1 MKKKS
6 LLLLPLSVLALT
18 SCGKTVNIKDDQNYD
33 VDPISSITDDGG
45 VNDFDSMSVEE
56 ENVEVPSEYD
66 SFTDNTIADEG
77 KYYLKGE
84 YPKISITAAKNKVV
98 YVFLDGVTISSS
110 EGIAFGSDNKIT
122 LYVVLLNN
130 SVNSISNDFL
140 DTNAFHIKGDVH
152 IQGSG
157 TLNVTSAQKNG
168 LKASKDLYITG
179 SGVSLNVTGANHAIS
194 ARSIIVNDST
204 ISVNAQKDGIQLECD
219 SDVTEYTNN
228 QGYAYLVN
236 AKVTSVTHG
245 DGIQANSFVYISGGT
260 YNLTTYGEFVP
271 YSSENMTTYELE
283 TDDFKY
289 VKSGSTYKRV
299 ASDEIRS
306 LSSSYY
312 ALANSVKGIKVSE
325 IEYNSAPITT
335 GDYSIYVAH
344 LANITINSP
353 DDCIHTNYGDTT
365 IDSSNLTLD
374 TYDDG
379 VHADYDLVINNSSV
393 VVNSSYEGLE
403 GATVT
408 INGANTNIVTNSG
421 DDGINAASD
430 LSSNNVITINDG
442 YLRVYASGDGLD
454 ANTAL
459 YLKGGVVI
467 VEGPGSGN
475 GSLDAE
481 KVYFQ
486 GGIVFACSTS
496 GMRESMSATQNTF
509 LYQGSTIASGS
520 KISIVDSSDNALFS
534 YTLKQS
540 CNQIIFSHK
549 DLALKSTYR
558 IVNGSTEVA
567 SITMSSS
574 LTTVGSSSGGPG
586 GGGPGGGGGW
596 H

>member
-33 VDPISSITDDGG
+33 VDPTSSITDDGG
-45 VNDFDSMSVEE
+45 ENDFDSMSVEE

-66 SFTDNTIADEG
+66 SFSDNTIADEG
-77 KYYLKGE
+77 KY
-84 YPKISITAAKNKVV
+84 
-98 YVFLDGVTISSS
+98 
-110 EGIAFGSDNKIT
+110 
-122 LYVVLLNN
+122 
-130 SVNSISNDFL
+130 
-140 DTNAFHIKGDVH
+140 
-152 IQGSG
+152 
-157 TLNVTSAQKNG
+157 
-168 LKASKDLYITG
+168 
-179 SGVSLNVTGANHAIS
+179 
-194 ARSIIVNDST
+194 
-204 ISVNAQKDGIQLECD
+204 
-219 SDVTEYTNN
+219 
-228 QGYAYLVN
+228 
-236 AKVTSVTHG
+236 
-245 DGIQANSFVYISGGT
+245 
-260 YNLTTYGEFVP
+260 
-271 YSSENMTTYELE
+271 
-283 TDDFKY
+283 
-289 VKSGSTYKRV
+289 
-299 ASDEIRS
+299 
-306 LSSSYY
+306 
-312 ALANSVKGIKVSE
+312 
-325 IEYNSAPITT
+325 
-335 GDYSIYVAH
+335 
-344 LANITINSP
+344 
-353 DDCIHTNYGDTT
+353 
-365 IDSSNLTLD
+365 
-374 TYDDG
+374 
-379 VHADYDLVINNSSV
+379 
-393 VVNSSYEGLE
+393 
-403 GATVT
+403 
-408 INGANTNIVTNSG
+408 
-421 DDGINAASD
+421 
-430 LSSNNVITINDG
+430 
-442 YLRVYASGDGLD
+442 
-454 ANTAL
+454 

>member
-6 LLLLPLSVLALT
+6 LLLLPLSVLALA

-66 SFTDNTIADEG
+66 SFSDNTITDEG

-84 YPKISITAAKNKVV
+84 YPKISITVAKNKVV

-140 DTNAFHIKGDVH
+140 DTNAFHVKGDVH

-194 ARSIIVNDST
+194 ARSIIVNDAT

-219 SDVTEYTNN
+219 SDVTEYTNT

-289 VKSGSTYKRV
+289 VKSGSIYKRV
-299 ASDEIRS
+299 ATDEIRS

-481 KVYFQ
+481 KIYFQ

-549 DLALKSTYR
+549 DLVLKSTYR

-586 GGGPGGGGGW
+586 GGGPGGGGG
-596 H
+596 